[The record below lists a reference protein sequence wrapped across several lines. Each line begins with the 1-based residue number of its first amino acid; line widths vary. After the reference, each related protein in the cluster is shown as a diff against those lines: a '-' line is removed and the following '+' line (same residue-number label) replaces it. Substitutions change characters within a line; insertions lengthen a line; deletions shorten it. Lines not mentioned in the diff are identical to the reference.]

1 MALSVKLT
9 SLILVFPILVAHLL
23 KNEKNPSLPPFNKD
37 TIPLSPPLTKG
48 DLGGFL
54 RNIFSKEFITFS
66 TIAISLYLFL
76 NPYSVLDFKNYWGS
90 SDSVTA
96 LGNLFSF
103 YRGKT
108 FYWSDWRFS
117 YNGTIPYWYHIKN
130 LLFFGMGFALEA
142 VSIIGIFY
150 SIRKKEKGDKLLLSF
165 MLPFFLIVGSW
176 SVKTIRYILPLIP
189 FLVIIG
195 ARFLIAFHSKNT
207 NNFIKFISKLVIAI
221 VILSAFI
228 YSLAYIN
235 IYSSPDTRI
244 QASDWIY
251 ENVKP
256 GSVILLDNQYH
267 YTVPLGSNR
276 GLVGIESSKKPI
288 FVEKILWE
296 STRKKDQ
303 EYIKKHISS
312 SLKDSDY
319 IVVSEWY
326 YKNYMNSSASK
337 LAPVQYNF
345 YKELFS
351 GNLGY
356 RLVKV
361 FNSNPN
367 ILGKTFND
375 DNAELLFKV
384 FDHPRIFIFKKSQ
397 FKSFNDLPNILFIT
411 IDTLRADHLGCYGYG
426 KNTSPNIDSLAIK
439 GVLFRNTISQIPVTN
454 PSFAT
459 IFTSIY
465 PHDHGAQNGMP
476 LDNKFTTL
484 AEILKQQGYITAA
497 FVSGYPLVAK
507 ISGLQQGF
515 DFYDDKLTKHLHKG
529 LSPEYTERTAD
540 ETTNLTIKWLK
551 NNRDKKFF
559 LWIHYY
565 DPHGPYKPPS
575 PYNRLFLE
583 KEKKQL
589 KIPFNKIEYYN
600 RLDNI
605 SDANYYIAQ
614 YDGEIAFTDMHIGNI
629 LKELKKLKLTQN
641 TLILFIS
648 DHGES
653 LIEHND
659 YFDHGSNLYDE
670 QIKVPFIISYPSSVP
685 ENKIIDNQVR
695 CVDLMPTLLDFLG
708 IQTSIKPEGRS
719 LIPLIF
725 GKKINSDSEAY
736 SETFAPEVPMDKFSI
751 RFKNSKFIFTPKTK
765 IKEFYDIGSDPEEL
779 INIFNI
785 KSLEA
790 KTYEKKLFTWMGKYA
805 TRTKGEVSDTI
816 KEKLKSLGYFQ

>member
-1 MALSVKLT
+1 M
-9 SLILVFPILVAHLL
+9 
-23 KNEKNPSLPPFNKD
+23 
-37 TIPLSPPLTKG
+37 
-48 DLGGFL
+48 
-54 RNIFSKEFITFS
+54 
-66 TIAISLYLFL
+66 
-76 NPYSVLDFKNYWGS
+76 
-90 SDSVTA
+90 
-96 LGNLFSF
+96 
-103 YRGKT
+103 
-108 FYWSDWRFS
+108 
-117 YNGTIPYWYHIKN
+117 
-130 LLFFGMGFALEA
+130 
-142 VSIIGIFY
+142 
-150 SIRKKEKGDKLLLSF
+150 
-165 MLPFFLIVGSW
+165 IVGSW
-176 SVKTIRYILPLIP
+176 RVKTIRYILPLIP

-195 ARFLIAFHSKNT
+195 ARCLIDFHSKNT
-207 NNFIKFISKLVIAI
+207 NNFIKFISKSVIAI

-276 GLVGIESSKKPI
+276 GLVGIESQKMPI
-288 FVEKILWE
+288 FTEKFLWQ
-296 STRKKDQ
+296 STANKNQ
-303 EYIKKHISS
+303 EYKREYIF
-312 SLKDSDY
+312 KDLENADY

-326 YKNYMNSSASK
+326 YNSYGNPYASK

-345 YKELFS
+345 YKELFY

-397 FKSFNDLPNILFIT
+397 FKSFNDLPNILFIAV
-411 IDTLRADHLGCYGYG
+411 DTLRADHLGCYGYS

-454 PSFAT
+454 PSFTT

-465 PHDHGAQNGMP
+465 PHDHGALNGIP
-476 LDNKFTTL
+476 LDKKYTTL
-484 AEILKQQGYITAA
+484 TKILKQRGYTTAA

-515 DFYDDKLTKHLHKG
+515 DLYDDNLTKHLHSG
-529 LSPEYTERTAD
+529 ASPEYMERTAD
-540 ETTNLTIKWLK
+540 QTTDSAIKWLSS
-551 NNRDKKFF
+551 NVDKKFF

-565 DPHGPYKPPS
+565 DPHAPYKPQP
-575 PYNRLFLE
+575 PYNKLFID
-583 KEKKQL
+583 KKKNLINIPL
-589 KIPFNKIEYYN
+589 KKIEYYS
-600 RLDNI
+600 RLDKI
-605 SDANYYIAQ
+605 TDGNYYISQ
-614 YDGEIAFTDMHIGNI
+614 YDGEIAFTDMYIG
-629 LKELKKLKLTQN
+629 KVLKKLEELKLTKN

-653 LIEHND
+653 LIEHD
-659 YFDHGSNLYDE
+659 TYFDHGSNLYDE
-670 QIKVPFIISYPSSVP
+670 QIRVPFIISYPSSVP

-695 CVDLMPTLLDFLG
+695 CIDLMPTLLDFLG
-708 IQTSIKPEGRS
+708 IQTSIKTEGIS

-725 GKKINSDSEAY
+725 GKKINPDSEAY

-779 INIFNI
+779 VNIFNI

-790 KTYEKKLFTWMGKYA
+790 KTYEKNYLPGWVNTLQEL
-805 TRTKGEVSDTI
+805 R
-816 KEKLKSLGYFQ
+816 EKFLIPLKKN